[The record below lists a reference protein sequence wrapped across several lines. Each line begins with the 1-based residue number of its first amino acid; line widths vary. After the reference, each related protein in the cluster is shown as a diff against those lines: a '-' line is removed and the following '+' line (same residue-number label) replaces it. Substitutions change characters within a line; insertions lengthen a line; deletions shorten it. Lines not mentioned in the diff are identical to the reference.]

1 MSQLSLNTPKID
13 LLRFVQWAEYP
24 DQPRVMVAGVGK
36 RGGQVG
42 LALGNVSLKHDGGYE
57 VVVLFDDG
65 RIESF
70 APMSLFPAEVAA

>member
-1 MSQLSLNTPKID
+1 MSQLALNTPKPD

-24 DQPRVMVAGVGK
+24 DQPAVRVAGTGK

-42 LALGNVSLKHDGGYE
+42 RALGNVSLKHDGGYE

-65 RIESF
+65 KMESF
-70 APMSLFPAEVAA
+70 TPMSLFPAEVES